1 MKGVMNMMAI
11 ICLVLSVILTIKIG
25 NALFKNTIGTT
36 FAYAVRYMLLFFVIM
51 VVLAGLCRKIGLM

>member
-1 MKGVMNMMAI
+1 MMAI

-25 NALFKNTIGTT
+25 NALFKNTIETT